1 MEYDINIIEENN
13 HVKLEEEINGDE
25 NNKKWSIIIFI

>member
-25 NNKKWSIIIFI
+25 NNKK